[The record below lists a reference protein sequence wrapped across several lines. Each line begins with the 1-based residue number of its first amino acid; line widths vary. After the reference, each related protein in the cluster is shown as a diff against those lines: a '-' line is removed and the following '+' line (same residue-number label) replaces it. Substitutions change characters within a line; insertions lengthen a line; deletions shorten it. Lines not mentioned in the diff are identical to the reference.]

1 VQDDQDVSAT
11 ARTKQR
17 RRCGSGGA
25 GVGGWN
31 GVEIPA
37 TIAAKNHGLG
47 LQILNREAKSV
58 KLNGTVIIAS
68 KLSNR

>member
-1 VQDDQDVSAT
+1 VT
-11 ARTKQR
+11 GG
-17 RRCGSGGA
+17 CGGA